1 MVAVSIGENGV
12 EFDPLVNVRV
22 HAAAELF
29 PLLQGEQFTE
39 LVNDIREHGL
49 REPIVFTPDGQLLD
63 GRNRYRACK
72 KIRDEEPTRRTE
84 HSEPWAYVISTNVHR
99 RHLSESQRAM
109 IAARIAERHRG
120 EYARAKQ
127 PIGGDAYPAQLPPSQ
142 KEAAALLNVGTTS
155 IGRARKVVQHGIKGL
170 QLAVES
176 GVVPVYTAARVA
188 SEMQP
193 DEQENWVR
201 RVNNGANPK
210 KIAPPD
216 VEQKERATRD
226 PRPARPNNSPNRHRC
241 ISAHQI
247 GTLINALDSM
257 NLVLDT
263 APDGLDPSLTD
274 EEAAQLV
281 DGLSKGSGAYRRL
294 LALLKQQLKENA
306 A

>member
-1 MVAVSIGENGV
+1 M

-29 PLLQGEQFTE
+29 PLLQGDQFTE

-72 KIRDEEPTRRTE
+72 KIQDEEPTRRTE

-109 IAARIAERHRG
+109 IAAKIAERHDGQRG
-120 EYARAKQ
+120 ASKKAQ
-127 PIGGDAYPAQLPPSQ
+127 PIGEASSSVKPLPPSQ

-170 QLAVES
+170 QQAVES

-193 DEQENWVR
+193 DEQENWVH

-226 PRPARPNNSPNRHRC
+226 PRPARPNGSPNRHRC

-294 LALLKQQLKENA
+294 LALLKQQLKETA